1 MAKRPTNSRGAT
13 GSGSE
18 PAPARV
24 KAAATAAADAAKVA
38 PLDPSIQRTQRMCER
53 RAFRDKDV
61 SISRMVGDI
70 ARQAKRD
77 VERSGSA
84 AEAWRAAMPAQLID
98 ETWIESVSPMQIVV
112 GVSSAP
118 ASFAVDRALRAGA
131 LAELRRVMQIP
142 GLRVKIHLG
151 RSPSSL
157 GPRES

>member
-1 MAKRPTNSRGAT
+1 MAKRSTNSRGAT
-13 GSGSE
+13 GSGSHVGPE
-18 PAPARV
+18 RVGAAPAEASKTSV
-24 KAAATAAADAAKVA
+24 PV
-38 PLDPSIQRTQRMCER
+38 DPSILRTQRMCER

-112 GVSSAP
+112 GVSSSP

-131 LAELRRVMQIP
+131 LTELRRVMQIP

>member
-1 MAKRPTNSRGAT
+1 MAKRSTNSRGAT

-24 KAAATAAADAAKVA
+24 KAAPADTAKAA

-112 GVSSAP
+112 GVGSSP

-157 GPRES
+157 GPREP

>member
-1 MAKRPTNSRGAT
+1 MAKRSTNSRGAT
-13 GSGSE
+13 GSGSQVGPE
-18 PAPARV
+18 RAGAAPAEASKTPV
-24 KAAATAAADAAKVA
+24 PV
-38 PLDPSIQRTQRMCER
+38 DPSILRTQRMCER

-112 GVSSAP
+112 GVSSSP

-131 LAELRRVMQIP
+131 LTELRRVMKIP